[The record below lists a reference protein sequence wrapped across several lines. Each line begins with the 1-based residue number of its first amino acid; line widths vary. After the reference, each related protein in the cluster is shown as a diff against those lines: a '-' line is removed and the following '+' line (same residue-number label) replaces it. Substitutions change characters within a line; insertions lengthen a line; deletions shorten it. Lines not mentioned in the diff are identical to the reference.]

1 MQQNLLWINCEI
13 VRLISSCIKIV
24 WMNGKG
30 LSMAV
35 IIFLCEKVVVNNL
48 EMLYLLMIFEKGS
61 TLSDNILTKKSD
73 RFLAW

>member
-1 MQQNLLWINCEI
+1 
-13 VRLISSCIKIV
+13 
-24 WMNGKG
+24 MNGKG